1 MGNKITTIVSTFIIL
16 LVFMLAVAFI
26 STDTQIDE
34 SKRVVQNLTETVQ
47 YKGYITY
54 DQYEDALNSIPF
66 NNVKLNITHIMS
78 PKNNTIIAGGSGGS
92 TYEIG
97 TLDMR
102 FMSQIMNG
110 DGSNT
115 GYLMGIDGEGNS
127 LYSGFLLNSSGD
139 IANQG
144 IYKFS
149 VGDEVK
155 IDLVITENTFFDT
168 LASIING
175 ANISP
180 VRILT
185 SESGV
190 IVNAKY

>member
-1 MGNKITTIVSTFIIL
+1 MGDKITTIVSTFIIL
-16 LVFMLAVAFI
+16 LVFMMAVAFI

-34 SKRVVQNLTETVQ
+34 SKRIVRNLTETVQ

-54 DQYEDALNSIPF
+54 DQYEDAVNSIPF
-66 NNVKLNITHIMS
+66 KNVRLNITHIIS
-78 PKNNTIIAGGSGGS
+78 PVNNTVYDDTTSNP
-92 TYEIG
+92 YEIG

-110 DGSNT
+110 DESSDGYIIGTDTQGNSIYS
-115 GYLMGIDGEGNS
+115 GYLLNDGGN
-127 LYSGFLLNSSGD
+127 
-139 IANQG
+139 IENQG
-144 IYKFS
+144 IYKFN

-155 IDLVITENTFFDT
+155 IDLVITENTFFDVV
-168 LASIING
+168 AGIVNG
-175 ANISP
+175 LHTSP

-185 SESGV
+185 SDSGV

>member
-1 MGNKITTIVSTFIIL
+1 MGDKITTIVSTFVIL

-34 SKRVVQNLTETVQ
+34 SKRVVRNLTETVQ

-54 DQYEDALNSIPF
+54 NQYEDALNSIPF
-66 NNVKLNITHIMS
+66 NNVRLNITHIIS
-78 PKNNTIIAGGSGGS
+78 PSNNQAFNVDSNPH
-92 TYEIG
+92 EIG
-97 TLDMR
+97 VLDMR
-102 FMSQIMNG
+102 FMNQIMNG
-110 DGSNT
+110 NGSDT
-115 GYLMGIDGEGNS
+115 GYIIGADGDGNEI
-127 LYSGFLLNSSGD
+127 YSGYLLNDTGSPE
-139 IANQG
+139 NQG

-168 LASIING
+168 VARIVNG
-175 ANISP
+175 VHTSP